1 MDLHSYQSN
10 TSRTQ
15 NINGVYICVAFR
27 TRKHKSF
34 DIVLVAV
41 VAIDGAKPETQF
53 VKTPFSDPSTN
64 LTEPHDQLLP
74 QMHFG

>member
-1 MDLHSYQSN
+1 MDHCSYQSN
-10 TSRTQ
+10 ISRTQ
-15 NINGVYICVAFR
+15 KINGVYVCVAFD
-27 TRKHKSF
+27 K
-34 DIVLVAV
+34 VLVAL